1 VVEDRIEE
9 SETAIEEGYS
19 LYHVASKANPPIS
32 VSVRVNGVSL
42 LMEVDTGAPFP
53 QSAKQPSKS
62 WGCRRVP
69 IETIKQGT
77 VDIYG
82 QAFKSA
88 WHYVYIQF

>member
-9 SETAIEEGYS
+9 SDTAIEEGYS

-53 QSAKQPSKS
+53 QSNLQRAGGAEESQLKPSNK
-62 WGCRRVP
+62 VL
-69 IETIKQGT
+69 
-77 VDIYG
+77 
-82 QAFKSA
+82 
-88 WHYVYIQF
+88 